1 MNVLI
6 KPDQRVHVNV
16 VSQIY
21 ACLHVLH
28 DLTHSHLMDLINHFC
43 ALLSHLQFSSMP
55 RKQGH
60 VRPIHK
66 KVKWVLRKEEE
77 VEEVDLVEAAADVSL
92 LTRSWC

>member
-43 ALLSHLQFSSMP
+43 ALLSHLQFSTSFMP
-55 RKQGH
+55 RPEVH
-60 VRPIHK
+60 ARPIHK
-66 KVKWVLRKEEE
+66 KVSWVLRKEE
-77 VEEVDLVEAAADVSL
+77 VELAAAAADVSL